1 MSVGFPGGSV
11 VKNLLAN
18 AGDASSIPELDRS
31 SGGGNANPLQN
42 SCLENPMDR
51 GAWWDTVHGVTKSW
65 TWLSD
70 WTHTHTH
77 TDVSDLLSF
86 LKDILTGYS
95 VLNQLI
101 FSFST
106 SKMFYCLVVSIA
118 SDEKLVIIDTVPLN
132 VICPPPHI
140 DCLKMFLFLFGF
152 LKFDYNV
159 PHPVWD
165 SFRFSYVDWHI
176 SLVFEKFHLLSL
188 NVFPPHSVFFW
199 ASIHIYW
206 TDSVP
211 RCSCFL

>member
-1 MSVGFPGGSV
+1 MQVQSPSWIDPLEEEMPTHSRILAWKIPWTEEPDGIQFMGSQRVGHD
-11 VKNLLAN
+11 L
-18 AGDASSIPELDRS
+18 
-31 SGGGNANPLQN
+31 
-42 SCLENPMDR
+42 
-51 GAWWDTVHGVTKSW
+51 VTEH
-65 TWLSD
+65 
-70 WTHTHTH
+70 THTHTH

-211 RCSCFL
+211 RWSCFL